1 MSRVKLPPY
10 AVRFGE
16 FVLPKP
22 IGGHPALELCNT
34 YAGWGEPPLPRGE
47 WLRDYP
53 TLLAWAEFTGLIE
66 SAAPRPGGEEVLAS
80 VREFRGSLY
89 RLLRHGDETAFPAVA
104 ERADRANALTT
115 LTAEPGGGARFRLPP
130 SDDPELP
137 LHAVALA
144 AADLLASGA
153 RVRACPGS
161 GCGWLFLDP
170 RGRRVWCSMASCGN
184 RSKVKAHADRQRSG
198 G

>member
-1 MSRVKLPPY
+1 MKLPPY
-10 AVRFGE
+10 AVRVGE
-16 FVLPKP
+16 FYLPKP

-34 YAGWGEPPLPRGE
+34 YAGWGEPPAPRGE

-66 SAAPRPGGEEVLAS
+66 STSPRQGGDRVLAE
-80 VREFRGSLY
+80 VREFRDALY
-89 RLLRHGDETAFPAVA
+89 RLLRYADETAFAEVA
-104 ERADRANALTT
+104 ARADRANALTT

-130 SDDPELP
+130 STDPELP

-144 AADLLASGA
+144 AADLLGRDV

-184 RSKVKAHADRQRSG
+184 RSKVRAHADRQRSG
-198 G
+198 E

>member
-1 MSRVKLPPY
+1 MKLPPY
-10 AVRFGE
+10 AVRVGE

-66 SAAPRPGGEEVLAS
+66 STAPRPGGEEVLAS
-80 VREFRGSLY
+80 VRSFRGALY
-89 RLLRHGDETAFPAVA
+89 RLLRHGEGFEEVA
-104 ERADRANALTT
+104 AQADRANALTT
-115 LTAEPGGGARFRLPP
+115 LTADPDGGARFRLPP
-130 SDDPELP
+130 SSDPELP

-144 AADLLASGA
+144 AADLLSSNA
-153 RVRACPGS
+153 RVGACPGP

-170 RGRRVWCSMASCGN
+170 RGRRVWCNMASCGN
-184 RSKVKAHADRQRSG
+184 RAKVKAHADRQRSG
-198 G
+198 E